1 MFVKLVNDFELLN
14 ILSAIFSWLLIL
26 VALPSFPAESLE
38 IS

>member
-1 MFVKLVNDFELLN
+1 MFVKFVNDFELLN

-26 VALPSFPAESLE
+26 VALPFFSEESLE